1 MAVTAVDLANR
12 ALVMIGAAPIAS
24 FSESNDAA
32 VAANTLYPAAV
43 ETLLSRYKWRFAS
56 AQVQLSRLAAAP
68 SHKWDAAYSLPSG
81 DIAVHSVFVN
91 DIPIDYE
98 IYEDKVLCNAT
109 SSDVVY
115 CDYTFEPDVSKFPAY
130 FRSALVYE
138 LAKIFALAVAND
150 PDMSLRMGEPA
161 QLEYVR
167 AIHTDSANQT
177 HRRINTNRF
186 SSFRGSS
193 RK

>member
-1 MAVTAVDLANR
+1 MAVTAVDICNR

-24 FSESNDAA
+24 FSDNNDAA
-32 VAANTLYPAAV
+32 IAADTLYPAAV

-56 AQVQLSRLAAAP
+56 AQVQLSRLVAAP
-68 SHKWDAAYSLPSG
+68 AHKWDAAYQLPSD
-81 DIAVHSVFVN
+81 DITVHSVFVN
-91 DIPIDYE
+91 DQPIDYE
-98 IYEDKVLCNAT
+98 VYEDKVYCDAT

-115 CDYTFEPDVSKFPAY
+115 CDYTFSPDVSKFPPY

-138 LAKIFALAVAND
+138 LAKLFALAVAND

-161 QLEYVR
+161 NVEFLR
-167 AIHTDSANQT
+167 AQTLDSQNQT
-177 HRRINTNRF
+177 NKRIPLNRF
-186 SSFRGSS
+186 TNFRGSN